1 MAPVRKGPALKGEH
15 EVLFANDAFYQAFAE
30 RDLAAMDEL
39 WARETPVACIH
50 PGWEALAGRDAVLA
64 SWRAI
69 LESPSAP
76 RIRCLEPKAFAFGDV
91 AFVICYEAI
100 ERSAL
105 VATNIFVREDG
116 AWRLVHHQAGPTN
129 HQPKD
134 EAEPSSSVH

>member
-1 MAPVRKGPALKGEH
+1 MAPVRTGPAMKGEQ
-15 EVLFANDAFYQAFAE
+15 EVLFANEAFYQAFAE
-30 RDLAAMDEL
+30 RDLDAMAEV
-39 WARETPVACIH
+39 WAREMPVACVH

-76 RIRCLEPKAFAFGDV
+76 AIRCLEPQAFAFGDV

-100 ERSAL
+100 EQSVP

-116 AWRLVHHQAGPTN
+116 VWRLVHHQAGPTN
-129 HQPKD
+129 HRPRD
-134 EAEPSSSVH
+134 EAEPSGSLH